1 MQFAMPIFVGKI
13 ARAHTTGDYNAVYY
27 FTIFFSICQVFRTNF
42 PEKIFFFHLLGAKKD
57 GREDIFGFSYG
68 RNFHSM
74 DSLSPALANFTKKKI
89 AEKRKKAGF
98 FLKKPLQFGKKYS
111 TISGY
116 MDENRAHP
124 LRRRFQAYHSIPQKA
139 ENTEGGKD

>member
-57 GREDIFGFSYG
+57 GREDIFGPKHG
-68 RNFHSM
+68 RKFHSM
-74 DSLSPALANFTKKKI
+74 DSLPPALANFTKKKTPKI
-89 AEKRKKAGF
+89 EKKQDF
-98 FLKKPLQFGKKYS
+98 F
-111 TISGY
+111 
-116 MDENRAHP
+116 
-124 LRRRFQAYHSIPQKA
+124 
-139 ENTEGGKD
+139 